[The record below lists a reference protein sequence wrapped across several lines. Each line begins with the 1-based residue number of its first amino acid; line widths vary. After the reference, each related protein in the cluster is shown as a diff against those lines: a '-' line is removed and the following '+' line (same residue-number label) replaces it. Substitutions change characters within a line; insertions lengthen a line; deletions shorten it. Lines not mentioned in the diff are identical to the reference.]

1 MTNES
6 LGERLRAA
14 RVSKGLTQVG
24 LAVAAGM
31 SPRSV
36 AYYEAGRMPDSD
48 ALRRLCQTLGVSSD
62 ALLGLH
68 TPTMPAASTAGE

>member
-1 MTNES
+1 MTDES

-14 RVSKGLTQVG
+14 RVLRGLTQVE

-36 AYYEAGRMPDSD
+36 AYYEAGRIPDGD

-62 ALLGLH
+62 VLLGLH